1 LQRTRI
7 EGIVVE
13 SIVARRLRRRNRARL
28 HTARLRPRAEEVLE
42 EAVVR
47 RVGRAHCCV
56 EAALLLLLLLRRL
69 LLRALSRTQSGA
81 GTNVIGT
88 RDGVEAEHR
97 VLVGHAACA
106 GQECWSA
113 EQAAEVGV
121 VGTLSRTPG
130 LVVCAATVPAAVNA
144 LRPYHSS
151 RARLL
156 ELDEFRARVIELD
169 TAGGRSRRSAL
180 AARARAHRSIRL
192 RALALRRRVFRC
204 RRRVAQA
211 ASVVALRGAVVVAFH
226 SMTCLFLLASSGNI
240 QGKRRTGIA

>member
-97 VLVGHAACA
+97 VQVGHAACA
-106 GQECWSA
+106 GRRLGALWRRA
-113 EQAAEVGV
+113 EDSTAQ
-121 VGTLSRTPG
+121 
-130 LVVCAATVPAAVNA
+130 VCEIRHVHGGASPARRRPVPAAADVRRSVGS
-144 LRPYHSS
+144 LC
-151 RARLL
+151 
-156 ELDEFRARVIELD
+156 
-169 TAGGRSRRSAL
+169 AGGVPEQTTAMTSR
-180 AARARAHRSIRL
+180 
-192 RALALRRRVFRC
+192 
-204 RRRVAQA
+204 
-211 ASVVALRGAVVVAFH
+211 
-226 SMTCLFLLASSGNI
+226 
-240 QGKRRTGIA
+240 